1 MKILRTLTVILF
13 LLVLLIPVFMFNFEE
28 DAISEIDNRQLQA
41 NPFLPEEL
49 SQGDL
54 TENIENYVNDR
65 IGLRDEMILGYTV
78 LNDRIFGKMVHPIYS
93 YGKEGYVFAGG
104 LESVEYGEYHE
115 VFAEMIKEIQDYCQE
130 RSVPFV
136 FVFEPAKPAVLE
148 EYIHDG
154 INYDRSWVEK
164 FFEKLDELGVSY
176 VDNTT
181 VLKEKTDEG
190 EKVFNQ
196 KYDANHW
203 NALGAF
209 YGTEQVLNALSQQI
223 DGIHITS
230 TSELEIDEQ
239 LQTSLLVSEFPINEK
254 VPVINIENL
263 NYMSIGN
270 EFSGEL
276 YLNDNYRGFDYL
288 QNPTRKSEGA
298 PKALVFQGSY
308 MNGLGWPFFANAFS
322 EYIYIHDYQNVIDF
336 QYYFNIFK
344 PDCVVF
350 EVAEYTLNNG
360 YFDFERMKAMD
371 LNENLD
377 TMMAKAKEIS
387 EEYLVP
393 EDVIVETGNQLTRV
407 FWKSEESFENVWL
420 VLGDEYD
427 FQVQDG
433 GYTVT
438 VLTEEYERYKDSM
451 KIVYQKG
458 DSIHELSSVIS

>member
-181 VLKEKTDEG
+181 VLREKTDEG

-270 EFSGEL
+270 EFSSEL
-276 YLNDNYRGFDYL
+276 YLDDNYRAFDYL

-308 MNGLGWPFFANAFS
+308 MNNYGRPFFANAFS
-322 EYIYIHDYQNVIDF
+322 EYIYIHDYQNVINF

-350 EVAEYTLNNG
+350 EVAEYTLNNV

-393 EDVIVETGNQLTRV
+393 EDVIVETGNQLTSI
-407 FWKSEESFENVWL
+407 FWKNEESFENVWL

-451 KIVYQKG
+451 KIIYQKG